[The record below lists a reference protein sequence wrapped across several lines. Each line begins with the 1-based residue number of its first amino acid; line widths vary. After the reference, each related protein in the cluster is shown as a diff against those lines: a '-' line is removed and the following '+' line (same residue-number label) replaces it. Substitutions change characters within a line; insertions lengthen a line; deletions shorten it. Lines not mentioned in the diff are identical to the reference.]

1 MYITAIPN
9 RSSPPA
15 VLLRESYREGGK
27 VKTRTLSNLTK
38 LPGEAIHLLKRYL
51 AGERFISTTDAFHTV
66 RSWHHGHVQ
75 AVREAMSR
83 IGFDRLIS
91 ARPCREGDL
100 VVAMVAAR
108 ILESSSKL
116 ATTRWWHSTTLPK
129 TLGVEDADE
138 DALYGAMDWL
148 FRRQDRIEK
157 KLAKRHLHEDGLVL
171 YDLSSSYFEGSCC
184 PLAAKG
190 YNRDKKQGKLQVNYG
205 LLTDARGCPV
215 SVSVFDGNTSDTK
228 TLLPQVER
236 VQQQFGIQKLVIV
249 GDRGMISQTQIDRL
263 KQSPGIDWITAVK
276 NGAIRKLVNTQVL
289 QLDLFDERNLFELTH
304 PDYPDERLVACRNP
318 ALAERR
324 ATKRQSLLEA
334 TGRRLKEVSALLE
347 RGKLRGEE
355 KIRKRVIKVLGRSG
369 IAEHFVLSIQEAAVD
384 FHLPDPGSAAAGLLE
399 AFTRRL
405 ENLRS
410 KIAKGH
416 LLGRDRIADRL
427 HKLSK
432 QFRLEKQVSFD
443 VRDDGFDFHLP
454 DREGA
459 LRAALA
465 AFQEDL
471 EQVRKSVQWGR
482 YGGKDKIGIRLG
494 KIIDKH
500 KVGKHFLLDIQDTGF
515 TFTINEEQVTAE
527 AALDGIYVIRTSTD
541 KERMSADET
550 VRSYKS
556 LSQVERAFRT
566 IKTMDLKVR
575 PIHHHLEQRV
585 RAHIFV
591 CMLAYYVEWHM
602 REAWRPLL
610 FSDEDLEAQTARDPV
625 APAERSD
632 SAMHKVHTKRLV
644 DGSEVH
650 SFRTLIQSLG
660 TIVMNVAYVPG
671 MKEKNSTFEI
681 VTTPNETQKR
691 AFDLLKTIRM

>member
-1 MYITAIPN
+1 
-9 RSSPPA
+9 
-15 VLLRESYREGGK
+15 
-27 VKTRTLSNLTK
+27 
-38 LPGEAIHLLKRYL
+38 
-51 AGERFISTTDAFHTV
+51 
-66 RSWHHGHVQ
+66 
-75 AVREAMSR
+75 
-83 IGFDRLIS
+83 
-91 ARPCREGDL
+91 L
-100 VVAMVAAR
+100 V
-108 ILESSSKL
+108 
-116 ATTRWWHSTTLPK
+116 
-129 TLGVEDADE
+129 
-138 DALYGAMDWL
+138 
-148 FRRQDRIEK
+148 
-157 KLAKRHLHEDGLVL
+157 
-171 YDLSSSYFEGSCC
+171 
-184 PLAAKG
+184 
-190 YNRDKKQGKLQVNYG
+190 
-205 LLTDARGCPV
+205 
-215 SVSVFDGNTSDTK
+215 
-228 TLLPQVER
+228 
-236 VQQQFGIQKLVIV
+236 
-249 GDRGMISQTQIDRL
+249 
-263 KQSPGIDWITAVK
+263 
-276 NGAIRKLVNTQVL
+276 
-289 QLDLFDERNLFELTH
+289 
-304 PDYPDERLVACRNP
+304 
-318 ALAERR
+318 
-324 ATKRQSLLEA
+324 
-334 TGRRLKEVSALLE
+334 
-347 RGKLRGEE
+347 
-355 KIRKRVIKVLGRSG
+355 
-369 IAEHFVLSIQEAAVD
+369 
-384 FHLPDPGSAAAGLLE
+384 
-399 AFTRRL
+399 
-405 ENLRS
+405 
-410 KIAKGH
+410 
-416 LLGRDRIADRL
+416 GRDRIADRL

-625 APAERSD
+625 APAERSV
-632 SAMHKVHTKRLV
+632 AALHKVHTKRLA